1 MRDELYIDGIKV
13 DMGDSDISLEYRS
26 NIFTDISKIVSNFSY
41 TIKLPKTKNNL
52 RLIECAHI
60 PSAVSTFPYIPHTA
74 ILLRDGVQIIDKAN
88 VILISVSDTIE
99 IALSWGNINNFEVMV
114 NNGKTLKEMSY
125 GMNPGVDYTRWAY
138 MGLSTSQ
145 FLRINYGL
153 KDTERSAWYHPVVT
167 AKWIID
173 KISQEYGMTI
183 EYPEDRMDALDR
195 LKIPLLKKDIPQ
207 DWMDRYTTEL
217 TANGMIK
224 YDYQPYGH
232 FYLVAFDLSGNTY
245 YADPI
250 YNGES
255 KNVIAVKSKVDI
267 IIQITGVIIITVA
280 SDKKPENS
288 GDYPVSL
295 ELRNKDDLL
304 DSDIVYNCIADIE
317 SLDANLYRYTFNIDE
332 ALNIGTSKDISFV
345 LYDIYS
351 NEDSRKIE
359 EGSNIKIHM
368 RDKVY
373 LYTETNDDPSSS
385 FFYVPNLPDIKQ
397 IDFLK
402 AMSSMLGLFAMP
414 TQENHLK
421 FVSYDTLLG
430 NKSIAVDW
438 SSKLVR
444 PYIDYTPRKI
454 TYSLDDFAK
463 NNWFRWKEDDD
474 VKGNYDGKIVVDS
487 EYLDYEKE
495 MVELPF
501 AACDSVADVASIP
514 LYSYDAEGNLE
525 YNDNLGPRIV
535 LVKRDFVGT
544 FDDLSWDKLLGEYY
558 SKYKQMIKNPKII
571 TEYVK
576 LNPVELK
583 ALDMAVPVYIKQ
595 YGCFWAVIKVKTM
608 DNNICEVELLKI

>member
-1 MRDELYIDGIKV
+1 MRDELYIDGTKV
-13 DMGDSDISLEYRS
+13 DMGDSGISLEYRS
-26 NIFTDISKIVSNFSY
+26 NIFTDVSKIVSNFSY
-41 TIKLPKTKNNL
+41 TIRLPKTKNNL

-60 PSAVSTFPYIPHTA
+60 PSAVSTFPYISHTA

-88 VILISVSDTIE
+88 VVLISVSETIE

-125 GMNPGVDYTRWAY
+125 GMNPGVDYTRWGY
-138 MGLSTSQ
+138 MGSSTPQ

-173 KISQEYGMTI
+173 KISQEYGITI
-183 EYPEDRMDALDR
+183 EYPEDRMDMLDR

-207 DWMDRYTTEL
+207 DWMDKYTTEL

-224 YDYQPYGH
+224 YDLPAYQ
-232 FYLVAFDLSGNTY
+232 FDLFTFSLSGSTY
-245 YADPI
+245 YSRVI
-250 YNGES
+250 YQLVSES
-255 KNVIAVKSKVDI
+255 DNVIAIQGTKDVPVKMEGK
-267 IIQITGVIIITVA
+267 IIITVNTDMNPINA
-280 SDKKPENS
+280 E
-288 GDYPVSL
+288 YPVELS
-295 ELRNKDDLL
+295 LRNKDNMA
-304 DSDIVYNCIADIE
+304 SKIVYQCRAEIE
-317 SLDANLYRYTFNIDE
+317 SLDTNQYRYTFNIDTE
-332 ALNIGTSKDISFV
+332 LKIDTAEDVSFV
-345 LYDIYS
+345 LYDPYS
-351 NEDSRKIE
+351 QLSNRSLE
-359 EGSNIKIHM
+359 EGSIKIRM
-368 RDKVY
+368 RDTVH

-402 AMSSMLGLFAMP
+402 ATSSMLGLFAMP
-414 TQENHLK
+414 TQDNHLK

-430 NKSIAVDW
+430 SKSVAVDW

-454 TYSLDDFAK
+454 IYSLDDFAK

-514 LYSYDAEGNLE
+514 LYSYDAEGNLV
-525 YNDNLGPRIV
+525 YNDNLEPRIV

-558 SKYKQMIKNPKII
+558 FKYKQMIKTPKII

-583 ALDMAVPVYIKQ
+583 SLDMAVPIYLKQ